1 MDEPQTLPDLQA
13 RLDGL
18 EPGDV
23 VYMARKEFARLFGTN
38 DAALGRL
45 KIFVEGHNC
54 AATWDKAGL
63 KLRKQKKTLAEKS

>member
-13 RLDGL
+13 RLDML

-23 VYMARKEFARLFGTN
+23 VHLARKEFVRLFGTN

-45 KIFVEGHNC
+45 KIFVKGHNC
-54 AATWDKAGL
+54 VATWDKAGL
-63 KLRKQKKTLAEKS
+63 QFRKQEPQ

>member
-13 RLDGL
+13 RLDSL

-23 VYMARKEFARLFGTN
+23 VYIARKEFARLFGTN

-54 AATWDKAGL
+54 VATWDKAGL
-63 KLRKQKKTLAEKS
+63 KLRKQKPQ